1 MHETISPPLRLV
13 FTDLDGSLLDH
24 HDYGWEPARPWLERL
39 AAAGVPVIPVTSKTR
54 AELLPLRQALGLEQ
68 TPFIA
73 ENGAIIG
80 LPAAWQHARLDRDPA
95 NVDGL
100 RVKALSVD
108 SDFLMRRL
116 AVIRERLG
124 VAFRCLPDMKIEAII
139 EATGLDAARAGQ
151 AREREGSIPLL
162 WDDSEAM
169 LDAFRSLLANDDL
182 MLTQGG
188 RFWHVMGNI
197 DKGRAVNWLV
207 ARLGALRGAAPWSL
221 GLGDGPNDVAL
232 LNACDAAVLIRGMHA
247 LPVEIDHPRLYR
259 TMETGPRGWAEGME
273 HWLGQE
279 LA

>member
-1 MHETISPPLRLV
+1 MQETISPPRLV

-24 HDYGWEPARPWLERL
+24 YDYGWEPARLWLNRL
-39 AAAGVPVIPVTSKTR
+39 AAADVPVIPVTSKTR
-54 AELLPLRQALGLEQ
+54 AELLPLRQELGLEQ

-108 SDFLMRRL
+108 TDFLKRRL

-124 VAFRCLPDMKIEAII
+124 VDFRCLPDMPIAEVV
-139 EATGLDAARAGQ
+139 EETGLDAARAEL
-151 AREREGSIPLL
+151 ARAREGSIPLL
-162 WDDSEAM
+162 WNDSGAKLE
-169 LDAFRSLLANDDL
+169 AFREMLTNDDL
-182 MLTQGG
+182 VLTQGG
-188 RFWHVMGNI
+188 RFWHVMGNV
-197 DKGRAVNWLV
+197 DKGRAVTWLV
-207 ARLGALRGAAPWSL
+207 ARFTALRGAVPWSL
-221 GLGDGPNDVAL
+221 GLGDGPNDVTL
-232 LNACDAAVLIRGMHA
+232 LNATDAAVLIRGAHSH
-247 LPVEIDHPRLYR
+247 PIEIHHPCLYR
-259 TMETGPRGWAEGME
+259 TQEAGPQGWAEGME